1 MDAEYNEFK
10 KVVEQILWDRQKQ
23 WSKQIESDFRSNI
36 DSTFPEQFDYDNMDE
51 FIDIPFVYII
61 LN

>member
-1 MDAEYNEFK
+1 MDTEYNEFK

>member
-1 MDAEYNEFK
+1 MDTEYNEFK

-51 FIDIPFVYII
+51 LIDIPFVYII

>member
-1 MDAEYNEFK
+1 MNTEFNEFK
-10 KVVEQILWDRQKQ
+10 KVVEQILWDRQEE
-23 WSKQIESDFRSNI
+23 WSKQIESDFYSNI
-36 DSTFPEQFDYDNMDE
+36 DSTLPEQFDYENLNE

>member
-1 MDAEYNEFK
+1 MDTEYNEFK

-23 WSKQIESDFRSNI
+23 WSKQIESDFHSNI
-36 DSTFPEQFDYDNMDE
+36 DSTFPEQFDCDNMDE